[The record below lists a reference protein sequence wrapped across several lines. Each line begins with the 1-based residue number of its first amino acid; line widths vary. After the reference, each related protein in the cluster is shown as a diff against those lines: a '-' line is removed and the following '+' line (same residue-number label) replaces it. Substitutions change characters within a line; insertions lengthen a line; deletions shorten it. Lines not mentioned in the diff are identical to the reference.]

1 MNTSYNTRD
10 NLTGQVEKSYK
21 YILSDYHI
29 KSYIEET
36 STREA
41 GVSRAI
47 ALESPPENGP
57 SGARRRAGLAPA
69 GYLPQSLITSPHF
82 TPVKLFFS
90 TERAGDRE
98 WGASERECARF
109 QGSGA
114 PRACSKLHN
123 STLER
128 ERNINSGQDG
138 TFGGMEYVIE
148 TYAGAQ
154 LLKFKKRQKSRDV
167 EVPEWGDW
175 FMEYGYYSGMKI
187 DYRQVG
193 RSYGLRQDERR
204 KRGAITSFSK
214 RSRVSMIE
222 TLGRIIW
229 SDTSKPL
236 FITLTYPVEKVPS
249 IRGSYDDLK
258 KFVQMCKRKWPG
270 FCGIWKK
277 ELQPNTGNPHFHL
290 LIWGVGFR
298 SALTWVK
305 RFWYKAVGSGL
316 EKHLRAGTNV
326 NQVTSTGNLMGY
338 FSKYLTKLEKVETGE
353 KTGRWWGKINAKL
366 IPLATGRE
374 IHVTEEAFNSA
385 LRIYRKMNEKRL
397 LKSMKEAVL
406 RTRGR
411 DGKRLVRKKY
421 RRIARTTRRFLLRG
435 TADVELICQKI
446 AGNLVPF

>member
-1 MNTSYNTRD
+1 MNTCVNTRN
-10 NLTGQVEKSYK
+10 NLTGQAERSYK
-21 YILSDYHI
+21 YILYDYQI
-29 KSYIEET
+29 KAYLEGLS
-36 STREA
+36 SQEA
-41 GVSRAI
+41 EVSRAK

-57 SGARRRAGLAPA
+57 SGARRRAGLASA
-69 GYLPQSLITSPHF
+69 GYLPQSLLSSPDF
-82 TPVKLFFS
+82 DPVLLFFS
-90 TERAGDRE
+90 TDRAGDRGG
-98 WGASERECARF
+98 GASEGEGARC

-123 STLER
+123 STLIKNHNKNNNE
-128 ERNINSGQDG
+128 ETPLPDID
-138 TFGGMEYVIE
+138 YIIE
-148 TYAGAQ
+148 HYPGSQ
-154 LLKFKKRQKSRDV
+154 LLKFRTRRTGPKVQ
-167 EVPEWGDW
+167 VPKWGDW
-175 FMEYGYYSGMKI
+175 FMEYGYYSGLRI
-187 DYRQVG
+187 DFKQVG
-193 RSYGLRQDERR
+193 RSYGLQQDERG

-214 RSRVSMIE
+214 RSRVTMIE

-229 SDTSKPL
+229 SESSKPL
-236 FITLTYPVEKVPS
+236 FITLTYPMEKVPS
-249 IRGSYDDLK
+249 IRDSYDDLK

-326 NQVTSTGNLMGY
+326 NPVTSPGNLMGY
-338 FSKYLTKLEKVETGE
+338 FSKYMTKLESVETGE

-366 IPLATGRE
+366 IPLATGQE

-385 LRIYRKMNEKRL
+385 LRIHRKMNEKRL
-397 LKSMKEAVL
+397 YKSMQEAVL

-411 DGKRLVRKKY
+411 DKKRLVRKKY
-421 RRIARTTRRFLLRG
+421 RRIARTTRRFLIRG
-435 TADVELICQKI
+435 KADIEPICEKI
-446 AGNLVPF
+446 ADNLVPF